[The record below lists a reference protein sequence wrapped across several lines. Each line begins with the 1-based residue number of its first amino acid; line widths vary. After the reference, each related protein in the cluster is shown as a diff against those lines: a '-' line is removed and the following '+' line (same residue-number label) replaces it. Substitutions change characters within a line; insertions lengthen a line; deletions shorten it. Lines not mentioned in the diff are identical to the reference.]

1 MEEFCPDKK
10 EALESISLSR
20 HTVIRR
26 IETLS
31 KDIERKLKEVASNF
45 IYFSIALDESTDNSD
60 IAQLA
65 IMVRGI
71 DDQFSITED
80 FLTMSSLHGTTTGQD
95 IFDNLL
101 KELKDFNLPL
111 EKLSGICTDG
121 APAMTGEHTGLIG
134 LLLKSRVW
142 NVPPIVYHC
151 IIHQENLGAQHLK
164 MGHVMELVVSTVNY
178 IRARAL
184 SHRQFKEMLKEIE
197 AEFQD
202 VTYYCKVRWLSSAK
216 TLRRFLSLLDPIDT
230 FMRGK
235 GRNHEEFRNVAWI
248 NDLAF
253 LADITEHMADLNRKL
268 QGKQQHVSSLWS
280 HITAFRCKLN
290 LWVGQ
295 LQNGNC
301 THFKSLLERQQS
313 VENHVSAEPYA
324 KLLTGL
330 AAEFGRRFAQFDGT
344 CMHIN
349 IFEDPFSVDA
359 EEAPAPLQM
368 ELIDIQADKRLSQH
382 HNSHELVEFYRDFL
396 PKQRFPGLYKH
407 ALLMGSLFGSTYLC
421 EQFFSRMKHTKNKY
435 RTTITDEHLTQQLRL
450 ASSATQ
456 PDIDRIVRE
465 KQCQVSH

>member
-1 MEEFCPDKK
+1 MATVLKEYNIRRHYTTRHAQQYDQHSGRERAEKYETLSKNLASQQRLFTRYTEISEKATKCSLVIANKIGQRQLPFQHGEFAKEVLTEFVEEFCPDKK

-95 IFDNLL
+95 TFDNLL

-151 IIHQENLGAQHLK
+151 IIHQENLGAQHFK

-202 VTYYCKVRWLSSAK
+202 VTYYCKVR
-216 TLRRFLSLLDPIDT
+216 
-230 FMRGK
+230 
-235 GRNHEEFRNVAWI
+235 
-248 NDLAF
+248 
-253 LADITEHMADLNRKL
+253 
-268 QGKQQHVSSLWS
+268 
-280 HITAFRCKLN
+280 
-290 LWVGQ
+290 
-295 LQNGNC
+295 
-301 THFKSLLERQQS
+301 
-313 VENHVSAEPYA
+313 
-324 KLLTGL
+324 
-330 AAEFGRRFAQFDGT
+330 
-344 CMHIN
+344 
-349 IFEDPFSVDA
+349 
-359 EEAPAPLQM
+359 
-368 ELIDIQADKRLSQH
+368 
-382 HNSHELVEFYRDFL
+382 
-396 PKQRFPGLYKH
+396 
-407 ALLMGSLFGSTYLC
+407 
-421 EQFFSRMKHTKNKY
+421 
-435 RTTITDEHLTQQLRL
+435 
-450 ASSATQ
+450 
-456 PDIDRIVRE
+456 
-465 KQCQVSH
+465 